1 MPNSMNRIP
10 KDYTP
15 DTDATPVD
23 EVQHGFLRVGTA
35 CAAWVSVGS
44 DRKYIMRFDSR
55 KNMTDILRESMRL
68 LDIDGFSYY
77 LAAIL
82 TKEIRHGLLK
92 AKQ

>member
-1 MPNSMNRIP
+1 MNRIS

-15 DTDATPVD
+15 DHSSTPVD

-44 DRKYIMRFDSR
+44 DRKYVMRFDSR
-55 KNMTDILRESMRL
+55 KNMTDILREAMGL

-77 LAAIL
+77 LAAL
-82 TKEIRHGLLK
+82 MTKEIRHGLLK
-92 AKQ
+92 AKK